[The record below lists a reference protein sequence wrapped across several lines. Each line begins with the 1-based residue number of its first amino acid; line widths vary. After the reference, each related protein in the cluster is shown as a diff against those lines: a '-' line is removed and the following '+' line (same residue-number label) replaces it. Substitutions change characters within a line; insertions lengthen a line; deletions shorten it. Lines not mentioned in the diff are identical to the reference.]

1 MPAGVSGSL
10 VSDYYLDEVLR
21 REFAGRLGEAGSDAA
36 HAALRRWWRW
46 TGRQLGPVTPLRGVF
61 DGAAVPLARTLG
73 FRLSSP
79 RPCPGAGALAAEMF
93 ARDGRS
99 AHAWPLMLV
108 AGWGESLSSAWR
120 YTVRETLAAGTSWCL
135 STNGRQLRLTDT
147 LRSCSRRFLEFD
159 LETVAEDRAAFVP
172 FWALLR
178 AEAFKPPA
186 PAGGPKDCG
195 EAGSL
200 IDRIVRASA
209 GQTIGVCRSL
219 RAGVLEAVGGMMSGL
234 LPRRALSGAVASS
247 DLAQLYE
254 QALTIVYRV
263 LFLLFAESRGLV
275 PSWHPTY
282 RRSYSMEAARAVA
295 ESHGPARGLWETLQA
310 MSRLAHAGCRAGTL
324 RVTPFNGRLF
334 APSLTPAGESA
345 RPGDECARRML
356 LSLTTVPGARGAPR
370 ARIVY
375 RDLGVEQLGSVYEAV
390 LDYRPVLRP
399 ASSVAQASPPV
410 APVAQASPPVVPV
423 AQASPRVVPV
433 AQASPPVVP
442 VAQASPPVVHLVPGS
457 GLRKATGTF
466 YTPSPITE
474 FIVRRALW
482 PLARDAA
489 PEQILGLRVL
499 DPSMGSGAFLV
510 AACRYLAAAYEEALV
525 RTGRYHPSDIGDAE
539 RRTFRRLVA
548 QHCLYGVDVNPTAVQ
563 LARLSLWL
571 ATLAPDRP
579 LSFLDHRLLV
589 GDSLVGASL
598 DDVARRPFPGGRLR
612 GPAAGTGTL
621 PLFGDGD
628 AEAAVRTVLPS
639 RLKLASEPDDSVQA
653 VREKEQVLASMEGP
667 ASPLAR
673 WKLVAD
679 AWCALAFGLDS
690 GERPP
695 PSLFTALADRLA
707 GRASPLPVLEADR
720 WMAEVSRTARA
731 HRFFHYTLEFP
742 EVFFD
747 ESGQPRADAGFD
759 AVLGNPPWDM
769 IRDDSGATGA
779 APLHAGDAAGDA
791 GGQRAGR
798 NSPAARLARFARA
811 SGVYHL
817 LSDGHRNRFQL
828 FVERAVCL
836 ARRGGRVGLVV
847 PSGLLTDCG
856 CAPLRR
862 LLVDR
867 CEVDGMVCFD
877 NAGRIF
883 PIHRSVRFVAFTATS
898 GVPAGRLPC
907 RVGERDTS
915 VLDRIPD
922 HAGAEHFPI
931 VFTRGFLERVSGA
944 DLAVPD
950 VRSAADLALLD
961 RLVAA
966 APALGS
972 PEGWNARFGRE
983 LNATDDNSLFWKGA
997 SGMPIVEGKH
1007 VHPFRLELPAS
1018 LTRLRPEAA
1027 AALGARGAWFARPRL
1042 AYRDV
1047 ACATNRLTSIAAIVP
1062 AGYATVHTV
1071 FCLKTRLAEAD
1082 QWFLCAM
1089 LNSLVVNFLVRL
1101 RVATHVTAGI
1111 VARLPVPRP
1120 PSHSPGFR
1128 RIAWMARRL
1137 GGSTHPERDR
1147 RYALLQ
1153 AEVARL
1159 YGLTE
1164 EQLEHVLAGFP
1175 LIEDETKRQVRAAW
1189 RPPSHQAL
1197 RRGKP

>member
-1 MPAGVSGSL
+1 MPAGVNGSL
-10 VSDYYLDEVLR
+10 VSDYYLDEVLP
-21 REFAGRLGEAGSDAA
+21 REFGGRLGEVGRDAA
-36 HAALRRWWRW
+36 HAAVRRWWRAA
-46 TGRQLGPVTPLRGVF
+46 GRQLGPVTPVRGIF

-73 FRLSSP
+73 FHLSSP
-79 RPCPGAGALAAEMF
+79 RPCTGPGALVAEML
-93 ARDGRS
+93 ARGGRGTN
-99 AHAWPLMLV
+99 ACPLMLV
-108 AGWGESLSSAWR
+108 TGWGESLSTTWR

-159 LETVAEDRAAFVP
+159 LETVVEDRAAFVP

-178 AEAFKPPA
+178 AEAFEPPA
-186 PAGGPKDCG
+186 PGRSPNGRD
-195 EAGSL
+195 EAVPL
-200 IDRIVRASA
+200 IEQVVRASA
-209 GQTIGVCRSL
+209 SQTIGVCRSL

-234 LPRRALSGAVASS
+234 LPRRLSAGAAADG
-247 DLAQLYE
+247 DLMPLYE
-254 QALTIVYRV
+254 QVLTIVYRV

-282 RRSYSMEAARAVA
+282 RRSYSMEAARSLA
-295 ESHGPARGLWETLQA
+295 ESRGPARGLWEMLQA

-324 RVTPFNGRLF
+324 HVTPFNGRLF
-334 APSLTPAGESA
+334 APSLTPAGESG

-356 LSLTTVPGARGAPR
+356 LSLTTIPGAHGAPR

-390 LDYRPVLRP
+390 LDYRPVLCQASSAAQASRPVIPAASAAP
-399 ASSVAQASPPV
+399 ASS
-410 APVAQASPPVVPV
+410 
-423 AQASPRVVPV
+423 
-433 AQASPPVVP
+433 
-442 VAQASPPVVHLVPGS
+442 PVVHLLPGS

-482 PLARDAA
+482 PLVHDAS
-489 PEQILGLRVL
+489 PERIIGLRVL
-499 DPSMGSGAFLV
+499 DPAMGSGAFLV
-510 AACRYLAAAYEEALV
+510 AACRYLAAAYEEAV
-525 RTGRYHPSDIGDAE
+525 VKAGHCHPSDIGDAE

-548 QHCLYGVDVNPTAVQ
+548 QHCLYGVDINPTAVQ

-579 LSFLDHRLLV
+579 LSFLDHRLLA
-589 GDSLVGASL
+589 GDSLIGASL
-598 DDVARRPFPGGRLR
+598 DDIARRPFPGGRLR
-612 GPAAGTGTL
+612 VHARGENTL
-621 PLFGDGD
+621 PLFGDGE
-628 AEAAVRTVLPS
+628 AEAAVRTVLPA
-639 RLKLASEPDDSVQA
+639 RLKLASEPDDSVRA
-653 VREKEQVLASMEGP
+653 VREKEQVLASIEGP
-667 ASPLAR
+667 TSPVAR
-673 WKLVAD
+673 WKQIAD

-695 PSLFTALADRLA
+695 PSLFAVLADRLA
-707 GRASPLPVLEADR
+707 GRTAPLPPSEADR
-720 WMAEVSRTARA
+720 WLAEVSRTAKA

-769 IRDDSGATGA
+769 IRDDSDGTGA
-779 APLHAGDAAGDA
+779 APVDGGRPAASAGVRGT
-791 GGQRAGR
+791 GG
-798 NSPAARLARFARA
+798 NSSTARLARFARA
-811 SGVYHL
+811 SGVYRL

-828 FVERAVCL
+828 FVERAVRL
-836 ARRGGRVGLVV
+836 ARHGGRVGLVV

-883 PIHRSVRFVAFTATS
+883 PIHRSVRFVAFTATT

-931 VFTRGFLERVSGA
+931 VFTRGLLERVSGA
-944 DLAVPD
+944 DMAVPD

-972 PEGWNARFGRE
+972 REGWNARFGRE
-983 LNATDDNSLFWKGA
+983 LNATDDKSLFWKGV
-997 SGMPIVEGKH
+997 SGLPVVEGKH
-1007 VHPFRLELPAS
+1007 VHPFRLELPPG
-1018 LTRLRPEAA
+1018 LTRIRPEAG
-1027 AALGARGAWFARPRL
+1027 AALGPRAAWFARPRL

-1062 AGYATVHTV
+1062 AGHATVHTV
-1071 FCLKTRLAEAD
+1071 FCLKTPLAEAD

-1101 RVATHVTAGI
+1101 RVATHVTTGI

-1120 PSHSPGFR
+1120 PDHSPGFK
-1128 RIAWMARRL
+1128 RIAWLARRL
-1137 GGSTHPERDR
+1137 GKCPDPEHDR

-1159 YGLTE
+1159 YGLSG
-1164 EQLEHVLAGFP
+1164 EQLDHVLAGFP
-1175 LIEDETKRQVRAAW
+1175 LIEHETKQRVRAAW
-1189 RPPSHQAL
+1189 HRLAAAPSAK
-1197 RRGKP
+1197 REPRA